1 LAELFLGLLLL
12 APLLG
17 DTLLKLF
24 QPILEQTNLGGGVSA
39 TAQLGWKA
47 AKALKAITAT
57 AIFLSRLLARIF
69 MALHPSALWMR
80 GMASRRL

>member
-1 LAELFLGLLLL
+1 
-12 APLLG
+12 
-17 DTLLKLF
+17 
-24 QPILEQTNLGGGVSA
+24 VSA

-69 MALHPSALWMR
+69 MALHPSKRAVDEDV
-80 GMASRRL
+80 GSKGG